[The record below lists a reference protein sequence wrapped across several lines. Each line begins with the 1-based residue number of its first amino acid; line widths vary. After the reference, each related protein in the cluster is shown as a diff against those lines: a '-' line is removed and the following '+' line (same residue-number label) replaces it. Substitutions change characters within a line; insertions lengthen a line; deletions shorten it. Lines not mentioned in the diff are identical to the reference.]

1 MTSSPAV
8 GEDASAAAAGGV
20 AAVGLSCAAGAVA
33 AAAGAVA
40 AVELSCAN
48 ATPPQRQ
55 LPSAIAHAI
64 WFLIISFRKSR
75 GNAPILSGAAGR
87 LNCGGACEA
96 ASGAVGAT
104 YHLQQEYRRCRARGR
119 RRKGR

>member
-64 WFLIISFRKSR
+64 WFLIIAFRKSR

-87 LNCGGACEA
+87 LNWAGRAKKHQEPWVQRIICNTNIA
-96 ASGAVGAT
+96 AVK
-104 YHLQQEYRRCRARGR
+104 RA
-119 RRKGR
+119 